1 VGLPPKRPC
10 QEILALL
17 DGQWDNVLG
26 FQLYLASMPG
36 MASDRPVPP
45 PNYRVAQ
52 AAQTVRHQHLG
63 SRPPKF
69 GGESPTSPI
78 AECREDKVIRLRR
91 QAFNAYSDI
100 STISSHLAFA
110 FVSDPLVGNPLINN
124 SLIDDLAIFLRMPV
138 NFL

>member
-1 VGLPPKRPC
+1 
-10 QEILALL
+10 
-17 DGQWDNVLG
+17 
-26 FQLYLASMPG
+26 MPS
-36 MASDRPVPP
+36 ACPVPP

-69 GGESPTSPI
+69 GEESPTSPI
-78 AECREDKVIRLRR
+78 AERREEKVTRLRR

-100 STISSHLAFA
+100 STTSSHLAFA
-110 FVSDPLVGNPLINN
+110 FVGDPLVGNPLINN
-124 SLIDDLAIFLRMPV
+124 PLVNDLATFVRIPA

>member
-1 VGLPPKRPC
+1 
-10 QEILALL
+10 
-17 DGQWDNVLG
+17 
-26 FQLYLASMPG
+26 MPG

-69 GGESPTSPI
+69 GGES
-78 AECREDKVIRLRR
+78 ECREDKVIRLRR

-100 STISSHLAFA
+100 STTSSHLAFA
-110 FVSDPLVGNPLINN
+110 FVSDPLVGNPLISN
-124 SLIDDLAIFLRMPV
+124 SLIDDVAIFLRMPV